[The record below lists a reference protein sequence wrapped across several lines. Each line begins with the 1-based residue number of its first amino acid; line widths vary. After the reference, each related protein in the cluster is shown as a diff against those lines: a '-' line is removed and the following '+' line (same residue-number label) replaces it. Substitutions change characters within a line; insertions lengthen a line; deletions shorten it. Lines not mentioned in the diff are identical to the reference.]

1 MSPSP
6 LIKSCVAFAHT
17 QFYSGVTVKILLRAL
32 CAGLAISSLPAMAS
46 VTYQDI
52 VSAATNPDDLSRQ
65 ALVTIFGDVV
75 TNPLSTSAPTLI
87 GSMFGAFNSI
97 IAVLAVVWFM
107 FIGIRH
113 VVRSGHQGQVFSTG
127 RDVVGTLSVV
137 AGFLMIV
144 PTGNGWSLAQ
154 LIMLW
159 GASIM
164 GVGSANVMVQLAAD
178 NIANGYS
185 MTVQPVQASTRTAA
199 RGIFEMELCKYA
211 VNAGLNDFNQTA
223 KSSTSLMTE
232 SAKTASGNYTVTV
245 SNGSGI
251 CGTASLSVE
260 GNGTTDQSTIGKFF
274 NPFSKNEYSG
284 VISAQRAAMD
294 NMISDMDNAASEF
307 VTTFLEK
314 RNSGNGTLPD
324 IETRIQR
331 AADEYERAV
340 QKSLPIDNG
349 EQSRKEALKSY
360 LTTYGWVTLG
370 AWYQT
375 FATAN
380 QRLAELA
387 DRAPAVTSMS
397 SLGEVGDTD
406 LFSAVMG
413 AYKTQLQNSTYTPT
427 IGTITTQ
434 DESNAANST
443 DPQSV
448 VMKSIAPTILKWTNQ
463 AATEWSGT
471 GTTSNQVN
479 PLIKMKNIGDYTL
492 GTTEILWTGY
502 TTVRVLATM
511 GDNSIFGKA
520 VNLFSGL
527 PKGFVAL
534 LDAAAPPIYFLL
546 FLLFCAGFSLS
557 IYLPFI
563 PFIFWM
569 TGIGNWIVSVL
580 IGCTAGPLWAA
591 THLGTSEDR
600 GSRAAYGYIYL
611 IDSMIRPPLMVFGF
625 FFASVAIIAVGTI
638 LNSLFG
644 AALVNVQVKS
654 LTGIFSLAGF
664 LLIYARMCTTSVAA
678 IFALQA
684 YLPDH
689 VINFLGGR
697 DGVNTLGNL
706 TSSVKDIF
714 AGSNRN
720 IRHSPGVREDRLKN
734 VTKDDNKDGIKV
746 SVN

>member
-127 RDVVGTLSVV
+127 RDIVGTLSVV

-144 PTGNGWSLAQ
+144 PTGNGWSIAQ

-211 VNAGLNDFNQTA
+211 VNAGLNDFNQTV

-251 CGTASLSVE
+251 CGSASLSVE

-314 RNSGNGTLPD
+314 RNSGNGILPD

-360 LTTYGWVTLG
+360 LTTYGWGTLG

-734 VTKDDNKDGIKV
+734 VTKDDNKDGIKG
-746 SVN
+746 

>member
-1 MSPSP
+1 M
-6 LIKSCVAFAHT
+6 
-17 QFYSGVTVKILLRAL
+17 KILLRAL

-127 RDVVGTLSVV
+127 RDIVGTLSVV

-144 PTGNGWSLAQ
+144 PTGNGWSIAQ

-211 VNAGLNDFNQTA
+211 VNAGLNDFNQTV

-251 CGTASLSVE
+251 CGSASLSVE

-284 VISAQRAAMD
+284 VISAQRAAMN

-644 AALVNVQVKS
+644 AAL
-654 LTGIFSLAGF
+654 
-664 LLIYARMCTTSVAA
+664 
-678 IFALQA
+678 
-684 YLPDH
+684 
-689 VINFLGGR
+689 
-697 DGVNTLGNL
+697 
-706 TSSVKDIF
+706 
-714 AGSNRN
+714 
-720 IRHSPGVREDRLKN
+720 
-734 VTKDDNKDGIKV
+734 
-746 SVN
+746 

>member
-127 RDVVGTLSVV
+127 RDIVGTLSVV

-144 PTGNGWSLAQ
+144 PTGNGWSIAQ

-211 VNAGLNDFNQTA
+211 VNAGLNDFNQTV

-251 CGTASLSVE
+251 CGSASLSVE

-492 GTTEILWTGY
+492 GTTELLWTGY

-527 PKGFVAL
+527 PKGFIAL

-734 VTKDDNKDGIKV
+734 VTKDDNKDGIKG
-746 SVN
+746 

>member
-1 MSPSP
+1 M
-6 LIKSCVAFAHT
+6 
-17 QFYSGVTVKILLRAL
+17 KILLRAL

-127 RDVVGTLSVV
+127 RDIVGTLSVV

-144 PTGNGWSLAQ
+144 PTGNGWSIAQ

-185 MTVQPVQASTRTAA
+185 MTVQPVQVSTRTAA

-251 CGTASLSVE
+251 CGSASLSVE

-714 AGSNRN
+714 AG
-720 IRHSPGVREDRLKN
+720 
-734 VTKDDNKDGIKV
+734 
-746 SVN
+746 

>member
-1 MSPSP
+1 
-6 LIKSCVAFAHT
+6 
-17 QFYSGVTVKILLRAL
+17 
-32 CAGLAISSLPAMAS
+32 MAS

-127 RDVVGTLSVV
+127 RDIVGTLSVV

-144 PTGNGWSLAQ
+144 PTGNGWSIAQ

-211 VNAGLNDFNQTA
+211 VNAGLNDFNQTV

-251 CGTASLSVE
+251 CGSASLSVE

-714 AGSNRN
+714 SGSNRN

-734 VTKDDNKDGIKV
+734 VTKDDNKDGIKG
-746 SVN
+746 

>member
-1 MSPSP
+1 M
-6 LIKSCVAFAHT
+6 
-17 QFYSGVTVKILLRAL
+17 KILLRAL

-127 RDVVGTLSVV
+127 RDIVGTLSVV

-144 PTGNGWSLAQ
+144 PTGNGWSIAQ

-211 VNAGLNDFNQTA
+211 VNAGLNDFNQTV

-251 CGTASLSVE
+251 CGSASLSVE

-714 AGSNRN
+714 AGSNR
-720 IRHSPGVREDRLKN
+720 
-734 VTKDDNKDGIKV
+734 
-746 SVN
+746 

>member
-1 MSPSP
+1 M
-6 LIKSCVAFAHT
+6 
-17 QFYSGVTVKILLRAL
+17 KIILRAL
-32 CAGLAISSLPAMAS
+32 SAGLAVSAVPAMAS

-52 VSAATNPDDLSRQ
+52 VSAATNSDDLSRQ

-75 TNPLSTSAPTLI
+75 TNPLSTSSPTLI
-87 GSMFGAFNSI
+87 GNMFGVFNGI
-97 IAVLAVVWFM
+97 ISVLAVVWFA

-113 VVRSGHQGQVFSTG
+113 VVRSGHQGQVFDTG
-127 RDVVGTLSVV
+127 RDIVGTLSVV
-137 AGFLMIV
+137 SGFLMIV

-164 GVGSANVMVQLAAD
+164 GVGSANIMVQLAAD

-185 MTVQPVQASTRTAA
+185 MTVQPVQVSTRTAA

-211 VNAGLNDFNQTA
+211 INSGLNDFNQTA
-223 KSSTSLMTE
+223 RSSTSLMTE
-232 SAKTASGNYTVTV
+232 SSKTAGGNYTVTV

-260 GNGTTDQSTIGKFF
+260 GNGTTNQSSISKFF
-274 NPFSKNEYSG
+274 NPFSSTEYNS
-284 VISAQRAAMD
+284 VIAAQRTAMD
-294 NMISDMDNAASEF
+294 NMIRDMDSTANEF

-314 RNSGNGTLPD
+314 RNTGNGTLPD

-331 AADEYERAV
+331 AADDYERAV
-340 QKSLPIDNG
+340 QKALPADNN

-360 LTTYGWVTLG
+360 LTTYGWVALG

-387 DRAPAVTSMS
+387 DRAPAVTSLS

-406 LFSAVMG
+406 LFVAVTG
-413 AYKTQLQNSTYTPT
+413 AYKTQLQNTSYTPSL
-427 IGTITTQ
+427 GTVTSADEQLLSNTNTPQ
-434 DESNAANST
+434 DALIKPTEKFGQWLTNS
-443 DPQSV
+443 
-448 VMKSIAPTILKWTNQ
+448 L
-463 AATEWSGT
+463 ATEWSET
-471 GTTSNQVN
+471 GTSSNQVN
-479 PLIKMKNIGDYTL
+479 PLIKMKNIGDRTMVAAE
-492 GTTEILWTGY
+492 GIWVTY
-502 TTVRVLATM
+502 TTARVLVA
-511 GDNSIFGKA
+511 GGEKSFLGK
-520 VNLFSGL
+520 VLNNLTSVL
-527 PKGFVAL
+527 STANAL
-534 LDAAAPPIYFLL
+534 LEALAPPVYFLL
-546 FLLFCAGFSLS
+546 FLMFCAGFSLS

-569 TGIGNWIVSVL
+569 TGIGNWIISVL
-580 IGCTAGPLWAA
+580 IGCTAGPLWGA
-591 THLGTSEDR
+591 THLGTSQDR

-625 FFASVAIIAVGTI
+625 FFASVAIIAAGTI
-638 LNSLFG
+638 LNVLFG
-644 AALVNVQVKS
+644 PALTNVQINS
-654 LTGIFSLAGF
+654 FTGIFSLAGF
-664 LLIYARMCTTSVAA
+664 LLIYARICTTIVAA

-697 DGVNTLGNL
+697 DGANTLGNL
-706 TSSVKDIF
+706 ASSVKDIF

-720 IRHSPGVREDRLKN
+720 IRHAPGVREE
-734 VTKDDNKDGIKV
+734 
-746 SVN
+746 

>member
-1 MSPSP
+1 M
-6 LIKSCVAFAHT
+6 
-17 QFYSGVTVKILLRAL
+17 KILLRAL

-127 RDVVGTLSVV
+127 RDIVGTLSVV

-144 PTGNGWSLAQ
+144 PTGNGWSIAQ

-211 VNAGLNDFNQTA
+211 VNAGLNDFNQTV

-251 CGTASLSVE
+251 CGSASLSVE

-600 GSRAAYGYIYL
+600 GSRAAYGYIY
-611 IDSMIRPPLMVFGF
+611 
-625 FFASVAIIAVGTI
+625 
-638 LNSLFG
+638 
-644 AALVNVQVKS
+644 
-654 LTGIFSLAGF
+654 
-664 LLIYARMCTTSVAA
+664 
-678 IFALQA
+678 
-684 YLPDH
+684 
-689 VINFLGGR
+689 
-697 DGVNTLGNL
+697 
-706 TSSVKDIF
+706 
-714 AGSNRN
+714 
-720 IRHSPGVREDRLKN
+720 
-734 VTKDDNKDGIKV
+734 
-746 SVN
+746 

>member
-127 RDVVGTLSVV
+127 RDIVGTLSVV

-144 PTGNGWSLAQ
+144 PTGNGWSIAQ

-164 GVGSANVMVQLAAD
+164 GFGSANVMVQLAAD

-211 VNAGLNDFNQTA
+211 VNAGLNDFNQTV

-251 CGTASLSVE
+251 CGSASLSVE

-734 VTKDDNKDGIKV
+734 VTKDDNKDGIKG
-746 SVN
+746 

>member
-1 MSPSP
+1 M
-6 LIKSCVAFAHT
+6 
-17 QFYSGVTVKILLRAL
+17 KILLRAL

-75 TNPLSTSAPTLI
+75 TNPLSTSDPTLI
-87 GSMFGAFNSI
+87 GSMFWVFNNI
-97 IAVLAVVWFM
+97 IAVLAIVWCI
-107 FIGIRH
+107 FISIRH

-127 RDVVGTLSVV
+127 RDIVGILSFV

-164 GVGSANVMVQLAAD
+164 GVGSANVMVQVAAD

-199 RGIFEMELCKYA
+199 RGIFEMELCKHA
-211 VNAGLNDFNQTA
+211 INAGLNDFNQIF
-223 KSSTSLMTE
+223 KSSTSPME
-232 SAKTASGNYTVTV
+232 EKNNTAGGNYTVTV

-324 IETRIQR
+324 IETRIQK

-340 QKSLPIDNG
+340 QKSLPTDNG

-387 DRAPAVTSMS
+387 DRAPAVSSMS

-406 LFSAVMG
+406 LFSAVMS
-413 AYKTQLQNSTYTPT
+413 AYKTQLQNTTYTPPL
-427 IGTITTQ
+427 GTVTSANEQRIANAQ
-434 DESNAANST
+434 D
-443 DPQSV
+443 P
-448 VMKSIAPTILKWTNQ
+448 KSALSEMMSFFVYRTNWI
-463 AATEWSGT
+463 ATEISGT
-471 GTTSNQVN
+471 GTTGDQVN

-492 GTTEILWTGY
+492 GTTEILWSGY
-502 TTVRVLATM
+502 TTVRVLATV
-511 GDNSIFGKA
+511 GDNSIFGKVA
-520 VNLFSGL
+520 NLFSGL
-527 PKGFVAL
+527 PEGLVAL

-611 IDSMIRPPLMVFGF
+611 IDSMIRPPIMVFGF

-638 LNSLFG
+638 LNALFG
-644 AALVNVQVKS
+644 AALVNVQFNS

-664 LLIYARMCTTSVAA
+664 LLIYARICTTTVAA
-678 IFALQA
+678 ILALQA

-697 DGVNTLGNL
+697 EGANTLGSMAN
-706 TSSVKDIF
+706 SVKEIF
-714 AGSNRN
+714 IGGSRN
-720 IRHSPGVREDRLKN
+720 IRHAPGMKNERLKDL
-734 VTKDDNKDGIKV
+734 TKGKDEKDGIKG
-746 SVN
+746 

>member
-1 MSPSP
+1 M
-6 LIKSCVAFAHT
+6 
-17 QFYSGVTVKILLRAL
+17 KILLRAL

-75 TNPLSTSAPTLI
+75 TNPLSTSDPTLI
-87 GSMFGAFNSI
+87 GSMFWVFNNI
-97 IAVLAVVWFM
+97 IAVLAIVWCI
-107 FIGIRH
+107 FISIRH
-113 VVRSGHQGQVFSTG
+113 VVRSGHQGQVFSVG
-127 RDVVGTLSVV
+127 RDIVGILSFV

-164 GVGSANVMVQLAAD
+164 GVGSANVMVQVAAD

-232 SAKTASGNYTVTV
+232 SAKTASGNYTVTI

-324 IETRIQR
+324 IETRIQK

-340 QKSLPIDNG
+340 QKSLPTDNG

-406 LFSAVMG
+406 LFSAVMS
-413 AYKTQLQNSTYTPT
+413 AYKTQLQNTTYTPPL
-427 IGTITTQ
+427 GTVTSANEQRMANAQ
-434 DESNAANST
+434 D
-443 DPQSV
+443 P
-448 VMKSIAPTILKWTNQ
+448 KSALSEMMSFFVYRTNWI
-463 AATEWSGT
+463 ATEISGT
-471 GTTSNQVN
+471 GTTSDQVN

-492 GTTEILWTGY
+492 GTTEILWSGY
-502 TTVRVLATM
+502 TTVRVLATV
-511 GDNSIFGKA
+511 GDNSIFGKVA
-520 VNLFSGL
+520 NLFSGL
-527 PKGFVAL
+527 PKGLVAL

-569 TGIGNWIVSVL
+569 T
-580 IGCTAGPLWAA
+580 
-591 THLGTSEDR
+591 
-600 GSRAAYGYIYL
+600 
-611 IDSMIRPPLMVFGF
+611 
-625 FFASVAIIAVGTI
+625 
-638 LNSLFG
+638 
-644 AALVNVQVKS
+644 
-654 LTGIFSLAGF
+654 
-664 LLIYARMCTTSVAA
+664 
-678 IFALQA
+678 
-684 YLPDH
+684 
-689 VINFLGGR
+689 
-697 DGVNTLGNL
+697 
-706 TSSVKDIF
+706 
-714 AGSNRN
+714 
-720 IRHSPGVREDRLKN
+720 
-734 VTKDDNKDGIKV
+734 
-746 SVN
+746 

>member
-1 MSPSP
+1 M
-6 LIKSCVAFAHT
+6 
-17 QFYSGVTVKILLRAL
+17 KILLRAL

-127 RDVVGTLSVV
+127 RDIVGTLSVV

-144 PTGNGWSLAQ
+144 PTGNGWSIAQ

-211 VNAGLNDFNQTA
+211 VNAGLNDFNQTV

-251 CGTASLSVE
+251 CGSASLSVE

-689 VINFLGGR
+689 VINFLG
-697 DGVNTLGNL
+697 
-706 TSSVKDIF
+706 
-714 AGSNRN
+714 
-720 IRHSPGVREDRLKN
+720 
-734 VTKDDNKDGIKV
+734 
-746 SVN
+746 

>member
-1 MSPSP
+1 M
-6 LIKSCVAFAHT
+6 
-17 QFYSGVTVKILLRAL
+17 KILLRAL

-127 RDVVGTLSVV
+127 RDIVGTLSVV

-144 PTGNGWSLAQ
+144 PTGNGWSIAQ

-211 VNAGLNDFNQTA
+211 VNAGLNDFNQTV

-251 CGTASLSVE
+251 CGSASLSVE

-349 EQSRKEALKSY
+349 EQSKKEALKSY

-720 IRHSPGVREDRLKN
+720 IRTCPGVREDRLKN
-734 VTKDDNKDGIKV
+734 VTKDDNKDGIKG
-746 SVN
+746 

>member
-127 RDVVGTLSVV
+127 RDIVGTLSVV

-144 PTGNGWSLAQ
+144 PTGNGWSIAQ

-211 VNAGLNDFNQTA
+211 VNAGLNDFNQTV

-251 CGTASLSVE
+251 CGSASLSVE

-448 VMKSIAPTILKWTNQ
+448 VMKSIAPTILQWTNQ

-734 VTKDDNKDGIKV
+734 VTKDDNKDGIKG
-746 SVN
+746 